1 MALFQGL
8 KIRAALIKHQ
18 KGDVDGAL
26 KAYDQL
32 FADGV
37 VQASYMLPYSVL
49 LLRQGGKE
57 NYEKVKQV
65 LIKAQKAR
73 DMNKE
78 KRQQLFTNYA
88 VASWKTGNQDQALSL
103 LEASHREAPCGLIYN
118 TLGFLYVEA
127 GDKDKAL
134 AYNLEALEYDGDDP
148 ITLDNLAQTY
158 YRLMDDKETAK
169 RYFDKAHAIKP
180 EQIDTLYFLSRYD
193 LDAGNT
199 QAAIDKLETAANGRF
214 SPLNFITRDHLQAEI
229 SRLRAYEG

>member
-1 MALFQGL
+1 MVLFQGL

-73 DMNKE
+73 DRTRKSSN
-78 KRQQLFTNYA
+78 FYSYA
-88 VASWKTGNQDQALSL
+88 VAGWKTGNQDQARYVWKP
-103 LEASHREAPCGLIYN
+103 HREAPCGLIYN
-118 TLGFLYVEA
+118 TWVLV
-127 GDKDKAL
+127 
-134 AYNLEALEYDGDDP
+134 
-148 ITLDNLAQTY
+148 
-158 YRLMDDKETAK
+158 R
-169 RYFDKAHAIKP
+169 
-180 EQIDTLYFLSRYD
+180 
-193 LDAGNT
+193 
-199 QAAIDKLETAANGRF
+199 
-214 SPLNFITRDHLQAEI
+214 
-229 SRLRAYEG
+229 